1 MTRGEILNRM
11 FEAYDKKVT
20 PQRMYYYEEWAK
32 SMPVESVRRIVDS
45 AVKSFDY
52 LPTVNKLYGL
62 SSLANLIDGK
72 QENVYYCDTCNTGF
86 SSKDGKCPKCGGKGL

>member
-32 SMPVESVRRIVDS
+32 SLPKETVKRIIDS
-45 AVKSFDY
+45 AVKSYDY

-62 SSLANLIDGK
+62 ASLADSIDYRQK
-72 QENVYYCDTCNTGF
+72 NVYFCRKCDGGF
-86 SSKDGKCPKCGGKGL
+86 TAKDGKCPNCGSEGL